1 MSKRHRQIGLP
12 ISGIFLM
19 VLLLIVF
26 LQPYRLALVRGT
38 SMLPTIE
45 DRQVVLIHK
54 KRQPNRYQLIAFE
67 QEGKFL
73 IKRVIGVPGDSF
85 VRTQERLLIG
95 AEDTDFDFSFM
106 ITVKDEAVEALPI
119 RGYLKEDEYFVV
131 GDALLTSSDSREFG
145 IISSKTFYGVVTT
158 FF

>member
-19 VLLLIVF
+19 VLLLIAF

-54 KRQPNRYQLIAFE
+54 KRQPNRFQLIAFE

-131 GDALLTSSDSREFG
+131 GDAL
-145 IISSKTFYGVVTT
+145 
-158 FF
+158 

>member
-73 IKRVIGVPGDSF
+73 IKRVIGVPGIPSF
-85 VRTQERLLIG
+85 VHRSG
-95 AEDTDFDFSFM
+95 C
-106 ITVKDEAVEALPI
+106 
-119 RGYLKEDEYFVV
+119 
-131 GDALLTSSDSREFG
+131 
-145 IISSKTFYGVVTT
+145 
-158 FF
+158 